1 VTFAFGGR
9 HSIQL
14 SYGCVGPV
22 IAHLTDGRKRP
33 KTCRN
38 SPLGAIMAGIL
49 QWPTQAK
56 YARAR

>member
-22 IAHLTDGRKRP
+22 IAHLTAGRKRP
-33 KTCRN
+33 KSLPQSVFRWI
-38 SPLGAIMAGIL
+38 GAGVSE
-49 QWPTQAK
+49 WPTQAK
-56 YARAR
+56 YDRAR